1 LFKFNNFSLMRF
13 FCFAVGGALA
23 SVAAFYSI
31 TGLAYIFGASVFWQ
45 IVVMGSSL
53 EAAKLVGASFVFRN
67 WRQAPKILIGYMS
80 VGVLLLMVI
89 TDIGIFGYLSRAYL
103 EQQEPIALLQSSN
116 AAVERDADLA
126 RQQYERD
133 DAALAAF
140 VEGDTATAVIEEL
153 TAYARLT
160 GTNGAVEVLRSQQAI
175 QRELQANLQVSS
187 AALSAAERAFA
198 EVEQET
204 QIQRVDVG
212 PLLFVAKAYYG
223 NEDLST
229 MDTVATAFII
239 LILVVFDPM
248 AIALLLAAQTTIG
261 KVQAKTT
268 GDGWGGAGE
277 GDGGGESDSDGEDR
291 AIPYMPDVA
300 ETLPTEEVEPPL
312 VSSDPEN
319 PVVGITSEDIG
330 SDVRIGVPAQHAYK
344 SGTAHTRDAD
354 EPILPT
360 DTDTDTLT
368 NRAQRSPYRAQSG
381 VVRSPAGDAA
391 EPILPTDTDTDTL
404 ANSNLDD
411 TVFVI
416 DRPKSG
422 KRPTRRVTKS

>member
-1 LFKFNNFSLMRF
+1 MLKSFPWMRF
-13 FCFAVGGALA
+13 FCFTVGLTLA

-31 TGLAYIFGASVFWQ
+31 TGLAYIFASVFWP
-45 IVVMGSSL
+45 IVVMGTTL
-53 EAAKLVGASFVFRN
+53 EAAKLVAASWVFRT
-67 WRQAPKILIGYMS
+67 WRQAPKLLVAYLTT
-80 VGVLLLMVI
+80 GVLLLMLI

-103 EQQEPIALLQSSN
+103 EQQAPLTLLASSN
-116 AAVERDADLA
+116 TAAERDADLA
-126 RQQYERD
+126 RAQYERD

-140 VEGDTATAVIEEL
+140 VEGDTANAVIEEL

-160 GTNGAVEVLRSQQAI
+160 GANGAVEVLRSQNAI

-187 AALSAAERAFA
+187 AALAAAERAFA

-229 MDTVATAFII
+229 MDTVATAFIL

-248 AIALLLAAQTTIG
+248 AIALLLAAQTTIR
-261 KVQAKTT
+261 KVPAETT
-268 GDGWGGAGE
+268 GDGWGGDSSE
-277 GDGGGESDSDGEDR
+277 GR
-291 AIPYMPDVA
+291 TIPFMPDVD
-300 ETLPTEEVEPPL
+300 ETLPAEEVEPPR
-312 VSSDPEN
+312 VSKDHES
-319 PVVGITSEDIG
+319 PVVSITAEDIG
-330 SDVRIGVPAQHAYK
+330 TGVRIGVPAQHAYK
-344 SGTAHTRDAD
+344 SGTAHAREVNDD
-354 EPILPT
+354 SESI
-360 DTDTDTLT
+360 DT
-368 NRAQRSPYRAQSG
+368 A
-381 VVRSPAGDAA
+381 AA

-404 ANSNLDD
+404 ANRNLDD

-422 KRPTRRVTKS
+422 KRRTRHVAKN